1 MIAVLSSNRHAIK
14 NTRWINERS
23 KSAGVKG
30 DEYISKQEN
39 VPIITLDEYCKK
51 NNIGNI
57 DIIKIDTQGYEDK
70 VLKGCSELIKND
82 KINLIQVELIFA
94 DIYEKSLN
102 FYDIDAQEIISTA
115 YQNDY
120 LSKVSYSPNGQ
131 MVVGCYLHNSGPG
144 LIRSTTVFNETSGEV
159 MWTKVT
165 TPPCRDIA
173 WSPDSSLIAIAY
185 NWAPEHRDEN
195 GHPVFDYNGPYVD
208 VLVSSSGSYFDQL
221 NDICMSIYHCASITS
236 LDWHPDSQS
245 IIAGG
250 NSNLG
255 FTNPIG
261 PSPNHIVG
269 VVSSWYFDP
278 GLEAIF
284 GCMDEKS
291 SNYNP
296 LANASDYSCLS
307 YYGTTQT
314 DGSNNQYDS
323 ENGITPVNVDDLLD
337 DSSRTQT
344 EPIIQWIRNILF
356 IAVCIGF
363 VILLLGANRYKR

>member
-1 MIAVLSSNRHAIK
+1 
-14 NTRWINERS
+14 
-23 KSAGVKG
+23 
-30 DEYISKQEN
+30 
-39 VPIITLDEYCKK
+39 
-51 NNIGNI
+51 
-57 DIIKIDTQGYEDK
+57 
-70 VLKGCSELIKND
+70 
-82 KINLIQVELIFA
+82 
-94 DIYEKSLN
+94 
-102 FYDIDAQEIISTA
+102 
-115 YQNDY
+115 
-120 LSKVSYSPNGQ
+120 
-131 MVVGCYLHNSGPG
+131 
-144 LIRSTTVFNETSGEV
+144 
-159 MWTKVT
+159 
-165 TPPCRDIA
+165 
-173 WSPDSSLIAIAY
+173 
-185 NWAPEHRDEN
+185 
-195 GHPVFDYNGPYVD
+195 
-208 VLVSSSGSYFDQL
+208 
-221 NDICMSIYHCASITS
+221 
-236 LDWHPDSQS
+236 
-245 IIAGG
+245 
-250 NSNLG
+250 LG

-278 GLEAIF
+278 SLEAIF

>member
-1 MIAVLSSNRHAIK
+1 
-14 NTRWINERS
+14 
-23 KSAGVKG
+23 
-30 DEYISKQEN
+30 
-39 VPIITLDEYCKK
+39 
-51 NNIGNI
+51 
-57 DIIKIDTQGYEDK
+57 
-70 VLKGCSELIKND
+70 
-82 KINLIQVELIFA
+82 
-94 DIYEKSLN
+94 
-102 FYDIDAQEIISTA
+102 
-115 YQNDY
+115 
-120 LSKVSYSPNGQ
+120 
-131 MVVGCYLHNSGPG
+131 MVVGCHLHNSGPG
-144 LIRSTTVFNETSGEV
+144 LIRPTTVFNETSGEV
-159 MWTKVT
+159 MWTKAT

-185 NWAPEHRDEN
+185 NWAPEHRDDN

-208 VLVSSSGSYFDQL
+208 ILVSSNGSYFDQL
-221 NDICMSIYHCASITS
+221 NSICMSIYHCASITS

-250 NSNLG
+250 NYDLG

-261 PSPNHIVG
+261 PSVSHVVG

-278 GLEAIF
+278 SLEAIF

-314 DGSNNQYDS
+314 NGSNNQYDS